1 MEPGPLRTA
10 RNFAILALVS
20 AAIVLT
26 PGGGTGLSVVIWLL
40 TIAFFVAIAL
50 LGFRL
55 YREHRFT
62 IESLSTAERG
72 VAYGSVGLAFLDFVA
87 TQRLFDLGGGGILVW
102 LAVLG
107 VCSYGIYWAWTHS
120 QQYG

>member
-1 MEPGPLRTA
+1 VA
-10 RNFAILALVS
+10 RNFGILALI
-20 AAIVLT
+20 ALAIVIV
-26 PGGGTGLSVVIWLL
+26 PGGGTGLSVVLWLL

-62 IESLSTAERG
+62 IESLSVTERG
-72 VAYGSVGLAFLDFVA
+72 VAYGSIGLAFLDFVG
-87 TQRLFDLGGGGILVW
+87 TQRLFDLGGGGVLIW
-102 LAVLG
+102 LALLG
-107 VCSYGIYWAWTHS
+107 ACSYGIYWAWTHS